1 MVAELTG
8 RAGASAR
15 RLSYA
20 RASPHR
26 RRFRRRSPES
36 FMAQTAFSFPRQWQD
51 WCSWGLGIWL
61 VLSPWALFFD
71 QERLAME
78 NAVVVGAL
86 ILVAEV
92 VELSIFRDWEEW
104 INVVLGAWLAISPW
118 VLKLASASATWN
130 FVVVGTLVVVLAVYE
145 IREMG
150 STG

>member
-1 MVAELTG
+1 
-8 RAGASAR
+8 
-15 RLSYA
+15 
-20 RASPHR
+20 
-26 RRFRRRSPES
+26 
-36 FMAQTAFSFPRQWQD
+36 MAQSAFSFPRQWQD

-61 VLSPWALFFD
+61 VLSPWAMFFD

-104 INVVLGAWLAISPW
+104 INVVLGGWLAISPW

-130 FVVVGTLVVVLAVYE
+130 FVAVGTLVVVLAIYE

-150 STG
+150 STGSTG